1 MIGAFVHRKVI
12 SDGNLG
18 GGISVGC
25 VLILKQVGNIL
36 KCMNLSFPC
45 NETFLGNPIS

>member
-12 SDGNLG
+12 LDGNLG

-25 VLILKQVGNIL
+25 VLILKQVGHIL
-36 KCMNLSFPC
+36 KCTNPSFPC